1 MNMANL
7 EFGNVRELVPPDL
20 FHASVCPSREDVAEF
35 NHERT
40 GLPIAHLDWHMILAP
55 FNW

>member
-1 MNMANL
+1 MANL
-7 EFGNVRELVPPDL
+7 KFGKVRELVPPDL